1 MRMNLFNADSDK
13 VPVQPD
19 CLARLFP
26 GDHREGPAHMR
37 KLILTLATL
46 ALSVSFNAV
55 TAPRAFAQYCE
66 GEVHGLSSHYNP
78 STGSGF
84 LAVRAAP
91 RKSASQVGE
100 LFNGDKVEI
109 FDRRGNW
116 YKVAALDGSSEGW
129 SSAKYIWNDCDY

>member
-1 MRMNLFNADSDK
+1 
-13 VPVQPD
+13 
-19 CLARLFP
+19 
-26 GDHREGPAHMR
+26 MR
-37 KLILTLATL
+37 KLALPLASL
-46 ALSVSFNAV
+46 AFALSINAAI
-55 TAPRAFAQYCE
+55 APQAFAQYCE
-66 GEVHGLSSHYNP
+66 GKVHGLSSHYNP
-78 STGSGF
+78 SAGSGF